1 PRRDEPRRRTVM
13 SASIRQWMVA
23 FGVLLVLGGALAW
36 GALHTSRGVEVGDLA
51 PAYAARALDGDT
63 VHLADLRGRPVLL
76 NVWATW
82 CGPCRV
88 EMPSIQ
94 RLYDA
99 YRDRGFVVLAVSVD
113 AAHAEPAIRDFVE
126 EYGLTFPVLHDP
138 ESRVSEVFRTRGVP
152 ETLVLDAAG
161 TIVKRFS
168 GSADWDSPANHVL
181 IEHLLDA
188 R

>member
-1 PRRDEPRRRTVM
+1 M
-13 SASIRQWMVA
+13 SASMRQWTVV
-23 FGVLLVLGGALAW
+23 FGVLLILGGALAW

-51 PAYAARALDGDT
+51 PSYGARALDGDS
-63 VHLADLRGRPVLL
+63 VDLADFRGHPVLL

-99 YRDRGFVVLAVSVD
+99 YRERGFVVLAVSVD
-113 AAHAEPAIRDFVE
+113 AAHVEPAIRTFIE
-126 EYGLTFPVLHDP
+126 EYGLTFRVLHDP

-152 ETLVLDAAG
+152 ETLVLDETG

-168 GSADWDSPANHVL
+168 GSADWDSAPNHVL
-181 IEHLLDA
+181 IEHLLGA

>member
-1 PRRDEPRRRTVM
+1 M
-13 SASIRQWMVA
+13 SASVRHWVTF
-23 FGVLLVLGGALAW
+23 FGVLVALGGALAW

-51 PAYAARALDGDT
+51 PAYGAVALDGDS
-63 VHLADLRGRPVLL
+63 VHLADYHGHPVLV

-113 AAHAEPAIRDFVE
+113 AAHAQPLIRQFLE
-126 EYGLTFPVLHDP
+126 EHSLTFPVLHDP

-152 ETLVLDAAG
+152 ETLVLDGAG

-181 IEHLLDA
+181 IEHLLNA